1 LNEEN
6 KKLSNKIGK
15 MKLNIKEIHEKFE
28 EEIRKRVEIQDKN
41 RQDQNMKMEI
51 LEKKNEELNTKMN
64 NLNKIKEQSKT
75 IKKQISDVFQEKVEL
90 EEIVIQQE
98 ERVSQYLSR

>member
-15 MKLNIKEIHEKFE
+15 MK
-28 EEIRKRVEIQDKN
+28 
-41 RQDQNMKMEI
+41 
-51 LEKKNEELNTKMN
+51 KMN